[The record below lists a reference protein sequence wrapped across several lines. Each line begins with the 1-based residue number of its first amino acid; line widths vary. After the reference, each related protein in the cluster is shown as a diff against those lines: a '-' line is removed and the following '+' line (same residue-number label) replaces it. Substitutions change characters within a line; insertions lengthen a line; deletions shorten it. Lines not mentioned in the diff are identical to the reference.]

1 MNLDSLI
8 ALFLPEIEDSLQAI
22 LNKSIALDYSGMKEM
37 MTYHMGWDPNKNLST
52 GKGKRIRPIILLLC
66 SKLCGADWRNALPA
80 ALALEYLHNF
90 SLIHDDIE
98 DQSDFRHGQL
108 TIWKKWGIAQAINTG
123 DAMFSLSQLAILDLG
138 KINPI
143 IAYQA
148 ARLFNLTC
156 LELTGGQHLD
166 MLFES
171 KTTISSDEYF
181 QMISGKTAALIAAST
196 ELGGIIAGSPESD
209 RMNLKAFGAALGMAF
224 QAQDDYLGI
233 WGDEKTTG
241 KSTSLDLKTGKK
253 TLPVV
258 FVLEKNSD
266 LQKVFEKLPE
276 TNDEVAERIELLEK
290 NGAKEYI
297 QNVTLRYS
305 DLAKQS
311 LNNVNYQ
318 DEDAY
323 LSLND
328 LINKLLRRDK

>member
-1 MNLDSLI
+1 MSLDSLTD
-8 ALFLPEIEDSLQAI
+8 LFLPEIEDSLKTMLDQ
-22 LNKSIALDYSGMKEM
+22 SISLDYLGMKEM
-37 MTYHMGWDPNKNLST
+37 MSYHMGWDLNKTVST

-66 SKLCGADWRNALPA
+66 SKLCGADWRKALPA
-80 ALALEYLHNF
+80 AVALEYLHNF

-98 DQSDFRHGQL
+98 DHSDFRHGQP

-138 KINPI
+138 KTNPI
-143 IAYQA
+143 IAYHA

-156 LELTGGQHLD
+156 LALTGGQHLD

-171 KTTISSDEYF
+171 KTTISSDDYY

-196 ELGGIIAGSPESD
+196 ELGGIIAETSEST
-209 RMNLKAFGAALGMAF
+209 RMNLKAFGAALGIAF

-233 WGDEKTTG
+233 WGEEKTTG

-258 FVLEKNSD
+258 FVLEKNPD
-266 LQKVFEKLPE
+266 LQNVFGKLPE
-276 TNDEVAERIELLEK
+276 NDEEITERVELLEM
-290 NGAKEYI
+290 NGAKDYI
-297 QNVTLRYS
+297 QDVTFHYS
-305 DLAKQS
+305 NLAKQS
-311 LNNVNYQ
+311 LNNINYK

-323 LSLND
+323 FSLNA